1 MMRIHITITN
11 VRMGW
16 YFTPSYGWWLGLPEY
31 TDYNDYTWDYRLY
44 MGLLLTVMYTIIK
57 AKLSIFYGINFVKTD
72 NGITIYIMGLVAATT
87 ALS

>member
-1 MMRIHITITN
+1 M
-11 VRMGW
+11 
-16 YFTPSYGWWLGLPEY
+16 FE
-31 TDYNDYTWDYRLY
+31 WDDALHPVMVDDWGYRLY